1 MSQNEL
7 VQVTEEFTK
16 QNSEYAQVKKPHGK
30 GGPVPKHVRDARRDE
45 VHRLHFEYAYSA
57 RKIAKIL
64 NTPRPTID
72 GDIDYW
78 YSKAVKNTNLIQP
91 EIQILGTIERL
102 HSQVKRLREELDKV
116 TNNSER
122 MKIERLIYDLNSK
135 LLHTYQKITY
145 SFLHSHQR
153 SVNWYNETMKKKKMS
168 ERATSLLDIHS
179 VSEKAYERISKIL
192 NEDRQRIS

>member
-1 MSQNEL
+1 
-7 VQVTEEFTK
+7 
-16 QNSEYAQVKKPHGK
+16 
-30 GGPVPKHVRDARRDE
+30 
-45 VHRLHFEYAYSA
+45 
-57 RKIAKIL
+57 
-64 NTPRPTID
+64 
-72 GDIDYW
+72 
-78 YSKAVKNTNLIQP
+78 
-91 EIQILGTIERL
+91 
-102 HSQVKRLREELDKV
+102 
-116 TNNSER
+116 